1 MPGYN
6 FFPSGRKIVCVALFI
21 CIYIPYPMILLL
33 TQPFAPQKK
42 QIKKFSNIWRPAAQ
56 KRSKMSESKQRSK
69 TLKAEVNADDD
80 KDTIAKIKKQ
90 VKKEQ
95 DTETPPKASKKEA
108 HTETTKTKKVKK
120 EEVGSLSDYF
130 LIRK

>member
-1 MPGYN
+1 
-6 FFPSGRKIVCVALFI
+6 
-21 CIYIPYPMILLL
+21 
-33 TQPFAPQKK
+33 
-42 QIKKFSNIWRPAAQ
+42 
-56 KRSKMSESKQRSK
+56 MSESKQRLK
-69 TLKAEVNADDD
+69 TLKAELNADDDD

-130 LIRK
+130 LLHVIQLLKPREYTD

>member
-1 MPGYN
+1 
-6 FFPSGRKIVCVALFI
+6 
-21 CIYIPYPMILLL
+21 
-33 TQPFAPQKK
+33 
-42 QIKKFSNIWRPAAQ
+42 
-56 KRSKMSESKQRSK
+56 MSEGKQRLKS
-69 TLKAEVNADDD
+69 LKAELNADDD

-95 DTETPPKASKKEA
+95 DTETPTKASKKEA

-130 LIRK
+130 LLHVIELLKPREYTD